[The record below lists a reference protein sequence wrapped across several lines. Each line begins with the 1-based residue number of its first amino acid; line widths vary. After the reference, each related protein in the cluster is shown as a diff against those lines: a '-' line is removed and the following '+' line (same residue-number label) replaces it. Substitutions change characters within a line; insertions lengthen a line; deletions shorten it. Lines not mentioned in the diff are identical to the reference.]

1 MQALSGCCRGV
12 TFLGHSNITS
22 PDRRTGKRYRGG
34 SVSERFY
41 VEGGQRLEGEVEV
54 SGAKNAA
61 LKFVAAA
68 LLAPGRTT
76 LHGVPRIKDINT
88 MLALLDELGVGTSF
102 SGSTLEIDASTV
114 RSYTAPYELVRQMR
128 ASLVVLGPLVARFGE
143 AEVSAPGG
151 CNLGL
156 RKFNFHV
163 DGLRALGADVEL
175 DHGFIKASA
184 PNGLRSAEIN
194 FFYNDTATTE
204 NVMMAAVLADGVTII
219 ENGAREPEISA
230 LAGFLNSMGARVIG
244 AGTGRIEIEG
254 VCELYPTEWT
264 VMPDRIEAGTFLMAT
279 AATGGDVTVTNALPE
294 HLKME
299 LEKLREMGV
308 EVTVT
313 PGSPGIRVKV
323 DDPASLCGVDVATL
337 PFPGFATDLQA
348 QMMVLLTQASGA
360 GIITENVYENRLQ
373 VAEELNRLDAGID
386 LFGGHRALIPGP
398 RRLSGTIVQA
408 PDLRGGAALVMA
420 GLVSEGTTVVDCA
433 TRILRGYEDFEEK
446 LTNLGATVAFEAGA
460 PIRR

>member
-1 MQALSGCCRGV
+1 
-12 TFLGHSNITS
+12 
-22 PDRRTGKRYRGG
+22 
-34 SVSERFY
+34 VSERFY
-41 VEGGQRLEGEVEV
+41 VEGGKNLQGEIEV

-68 LLAPGRTT
+68 LLAPGKTV
-76 LHGVPRIKDINT
+76 LHHVPRIKDMRT
-88 MLALLDELGVGTSF
+88 MLALLDELGVGTTF

-114 RSYTAPYELVRQMR
+114 DSYTAPYDLVRQMR
-128 ASLVVLGPLVARFGE
+128 ASLVVLGPLAARFGE

-163 DGLRALGADVEL
+163 EGLRALGANVEL

-184 PNGLRSAEIN
+184 PDGLRAAEVN
-194 FFYNDTATTE
+194 FEYPSVGATE
-204 NVMMAAVLADGVTII
+204 NVMMAAVLADGITII

-230 LAGFLNSMGARVIG
+230 LASFLNSMGARVMG
-244 AGTGRIEIEG
+244 AGTGRIVIEG
-254 VCELYPTEWT
+254 VKELRPTEWT

-279 AATGGDVTVTNALPE
+279 AAAGGDVTVTNALPE

-299 LEKLREMGV
+299 LEKLREMGAQV
-308 EVTVT
+308 SAT
-313 PGSPGIRVKV
+313 PGSPGIRVQV
-323 DDPASLCGVDVATL
+323 DDPASLRGVDVATL

-348 QMMVLLTQASGA
+348 QMMVLLTQSSGA

-386 LFGGHRALIPGP
+386 LFGGHRALIRGP
-398 RRLSGTIVQA
+398 RRLQGAIVQA

-420 GLVSEGTTVVDCA
+420 GLVSEGTTLVDGA
-433 TRILRGYEDFEEK
+433 THILRGYEDFEEK
-446 LTNLGATVAFEAGA
+446 LTVLGATVAFEAGA
-460 PIRR
+460 RVTR

>member
-1 MQALSGCCRGV
+1 
-12 TFLGHSNITS
+12 
-22 PDRRTGKRYRGG
+22 
-34 SVSERFY
+34 VSERFY
-41 VEGGQRLEGEVEV
+41 VEGGKRLQGEVEV

-68 LLAPGRTT
+68 LLAPGKTV
-76 LHGVPRIKDINT
+76 LHHVPRIKDIHT

-102 SGSTLEIDASTV
+102 SGNTLEIDASTV
-114 RSYTAPYELVRQMR
+114 DCYTAPYELVRQMR
-128 ASLVVLGPLVARFGE
+128 ASLVVLGPLVARFGQ

-184 PNGLRSAEIN
+184 PGGLRAAEVN
-194 FFYNDTATTE
+194 FEYPSVGATE
-204 NVMMAAVLADGVTII
+204 NVMMAAVLADGITII

-230 LAGFLNSMGARVIG
+230 LADFLNSMGAQVMG
-244 AGTGRIEIEG
+244 AGTGRIVIEG
-254 VCELYPTEWT
+254 VRELHPTEWT

-279 AATGGDVTVTNALPE
+279 AAAGGDVTVTNALPE

-299 LEKLREMGV
+299 LDKLREMGV
-308 EVTVT
+308 DVSVT
-313 PGSPGIRVKV
+313 PGSPGIRVRV
-323 DDPASLCGVDVATL
+323 DDPTSLSGVDVATL

-373 VAEELNRLDAGID
+373 VAEELNRLDAAID
-386 LFGGHRALIPGP
+386 LFGGHRALVRGP
-398 RRLSGTIVQA
+398 RRLSSSIVQS

-420 GLVSEGTTVVDCA
+420 GLVADGTTVVDGA
-433 TRILRGYEDFEEK
+433 QHILRGYEDFEDK
-446 LTNLGATVAFEAGA
+446 LSGLGATVAFEAGA
-460 PIRR
+460 PVTR

>member
-1 MQALSGCCRGV
+1 MA
-12 TFLGHSNITS
+12 
-22 PDRRTGKRYRGG
+22 YRGG

-41 VEGGQRLEGEVEV
+41 VEGGKRLQGEIEV

-68 LLAPGRTT
+68 LLAPGKTV
-76 LHGVPRIKDINT
+76 LQQVPRIKDMHT
-88 MLALLDELGVGTSF
+88 MLALLDELGVRTNF
-102 SGSTLEIDASTV
+102 SGGTLEVDASTV
-114 RSYTAPYELVRQMR
+114 DSYTAPYELVRQMR
-128 ASLVVLGPLVARFGE
+128 ASLVVLGPLTARFGE

-163 DGLRALGADVEL
+163 EGLRALGAEVEL

-184 PNGLRSAEIN
+184 PNGLRAAEVN
-194 FFYNDTATTE
+194 FEYPSVGATE

-230 LAGFLNSMGARVIG
+230 LAGFLNSMGARIMG
-244 AGTGRIEIEG
+244 AGTGRIVIEG
-254 VCELYPTEWT
+254 VKELHPTRWT

-299 LEKLREMGV
+299 LDKLRDMGV
-308 EVTVT
+308 LVDAT
-313 PGSPGIRVKV
+313 PGSPGIRVRV
-323 DDPASLCGVDVATL
+323 DDATL

-348 QMMVLLTQASGA
+348 QMIVLLTQASGA

-386 LFGGHRALIPGP
+386 LFGGHRALIRGP

-420 GLVSEGTTVVDCA
+420 GMVSDGTTVVDGA
-433 TRILRGYEDFEEK
+433 THILRGYEDFEEK
-446 LTNLGATVAFEAGA
+446 LTALGATVAFEAEA
-460 PIRR
+460 PVRR

>member
-1 MQALSGCCRGV
+1 M
-12 TFLGHSNITS
+12 
-22 PDRRTGKRYRGG
+22 
-34 SVSERFY
+34 SERFY
-41 VEGGQRLEGEVEV
+41 VEGGKPLRGQVGV

-61 LKFVAAA
+61 LKFVAAS
-68 LLAPGRTT
+68 LLAPGRTV
-76 LHGVPRIKDINT
+76 LHHVPRIKDMHT
-88 MLALLDELGVGTSF
+88 MLALLDELGVRTNF

-114 RSYTAPYELVRQMR
+114 DSYTAPYELVRQMR
-128 ASLVVLGPLVARFGE
+128 ASLVVLGPLAARFGE

-163 DGLRALGADVEL
+163 EGLRALGADVEL

-184 PNGLRSAEIN
+184 PDGLRAAEVN
-194 FFYNDTATTE
+194 FEYPSVGATE
-204 NVMMAAVLADGVTII
+204 NVMMAAVLADGITII
-219 ENGAREPEISA
+219 ENSAREPEIST
-230 LAGFLNSMGARVIG
+230 LAGFLNSMGARIMG
-244 AGTGRIEIEG
+244 AGTGRIVIEG
-254 VCELYPTEWT
+254 VKELRPTEWT

-299 LEKLREMGV
+299 LEKLREMGA
-308 EVTVT
+308 EVSAT
-313 PGSPGIRVKV
+313 PGSPGIRVRV
-323 DDPASLCGVDVATL
+323 DDPATLHGVDVATL

-348 QMMVLLTQASGA
+348 QVMVLLTQASGA

-386 LFGGHRALIPGP
+386 LFGGHRALVRGP

-420 GLVSEGTTVVDCA
+420 GLVAEGTTVVDGA
-433 TRILRGYEDFEEK
+433 AHILRGYEDFEEK
-446 LTNLGATVAFEAGA
+446 LTALGATVAFEAGA
-460 PIRR
+460 TIRH

>member
-1 MQALSGCCRGV
+1 M
-12 TFLGHSNITS
+12 
-22 PDRRTGKRYRGG
+22 
-34 SVSERFY
+34 SERFY
-41 VEGGQRLEGEVEV
+41 VEGGGKLQGELEV

-68 LLAPGRTT
+68 LLAPGKTV
-76 LHGVPRIKDINT
+76 LHHVPRIKDMHT
-88 MLALLDELGVGTSF
+88 MLALLDELGVRTSF
-102 SGSTLEIDASTV
+102 TGNTLEIDASTV
-114 RSYTAPYELVRQMR
+114 TSYTAPYELVRQMR

-184 PNGLRSAEIN
+184 PNGLRAAEVN
-194 FFYNDTATTE
+194 FEYPSVGATE
-204 NVMMAAVLADGVTII
+204 NVMMAAVLADGITII
-219 ENGAREPEISA
+219 ENAAREPEISA
-230 LAGFLNSMGARVIG
+230 LAGFLDSMGARVMG
-244 AGTGRIEIEG
+244 AGTGRIVIEG
-254 VCELYPTEWT
+254 VRELQPTEWT

-294 HLKME
+294 HLKIE

-308 EVTVT
+308 DVRST

-323 DDPASLCGVDVATL
+323 DDPASLSGVDVATL

-373 VAEELNRLDAGID
+373 VAEELNRLDAAID
-386 LFGGHRALIPGP
+386 LFGGHRALVRGP
-398 RRLSGTIVQA
+398 RRLSGTIVQS

-420 GLVSEGTTVVDCA
+420 GLISDGTTVVDGA
-433 TRILRGYEDFEEK
+433 NHILRGYENFEDK
-446 LTNLGATVAFEAGA
+446 LSSLGATVAFEAGA
-460 PIRR
+460 PVGTRMP

>member
-1 MQALSGCCRGV
+1 
-12 TFLGHSNITS
+12 
-22 PDRRTGKRYRGG
+22 
-34 SVSERFY
+34 VSERFY
-41 VEGGQRLEGEVEV
+41 VEGGKRLEGEVEV

-68 LLAPGRTT
+68 LLAPGKTT
-76 LHGVPRIKDINT
+76 LHHVPRIKDIYT
-88 MLALLDELGVGTSF
+88 MLALLDELGVETEF

-114 RSYTAPYELVRQMR
+114 DSYTAPYELVRQMR

-163 DGLRALGADVEL
+163 EGLRALGADVEL

-184 PNGLRSAEIN
+184 PHGLRSAEVT
-194 FFYNDTATTE
+194 FEYPSVGATE
-204 NVMMAAVLADGVTII
+204 NVMMASVLADGITII

-230 LAGFLNSMGARVIG
+230 LAGFLNSMGANVMG
-244 AGTGRIEIEG
+244 AGTGRIVIEG
-254 VCELYPTEWT
+254 VKELHPTRWT

-299 LEKLREMGV
+299 LDKLRDMGV
-308 EVTVT
+308 DVDMT
-313 PGSPGIRVKV
+313 PGSPGIRVRV
-323 DDPASLCGVDVATL
+323 DDPAMLSGVDVATL

-348 QMMVLLTQASGA
+348 QMIVLLTRASGA
-360 GIITENVYENRLQ
+360 SIITENVYENRLQ
-373 VAEELNRLDAGID
+373 VAEELNRLGASID
-386 LFGGHRALIPGP
+386 LFGGHRALIRGP
-398 RRLSGTIVQA
+398 RQLSGSIVQA

-420 GLVSEGTTVVDCA
+420 GLIADGTTVVDGA
-433 TRILRGYEDFEEK
+433 KHILRGYEDFEDK
-446 LTNLGATVAFEAGA
+446 LSNLGATVAFEAQA
-460 PIRR
+460 PVRR

>member
-1 MQALSGCCRGV
+1 M
-12 TFLGHSNITS
+12 
-22 PDRRTGKRYRGG
+22 
-34 SVSERFY
+34 SERFY
-41 VEGGQRLEGEVEV
+41 VEGNRRLEGEVEV

-68 LLAPGRTT
+68 LLAPGKTT
-76 LHGVPRIKDINT
+76 LHHVPRIKDIYT
-88 MLALLDELGVGTSF
+88 MLALLDELGVETSF

-114 RSYTAPYELVRQMR
+114 HSYTAPYELVRQMR

-184 PNGLRSAEIN
+184 PRGLRAAEVT
-194 FFYNDTATTE
+194 FEYPSVGATE
-204 NVMMAAVLADGVTII
+204 NVMMAAVLADGITII
-219 ENGAREPEISA
+219 ENSAREPEIIA
-230 LAGFLNSMGARVIG
+230 LAGFLNSMGANVMG
-244 AGTGRIEIEG
+244 AGTCRVVIEG
-254 VCELYPTEWT
+254 VRELHPTDWT

-279 AATGGDVTVTNALPE
+279 AATGGDVTVTNALPK

-299 LEKLREMGV
+299 LDKLRDMGV
-308 EVTVT
+308 EVETT
-313 PGSPGIRVKV
+313 PGSPGIRVRV
-323 DDPASLCGVDVATL
+323 DDPGALSGVDVATL

-348 QMMVLLTQASGA
+348 QMIVLLTRAAGAS
-360 GIITENVYENRLQ
+360 IITENVYENRLQ
-373 VAEELNRLDAGID
+373 VAEELNRLGANID
-386 LFGGHRALIPGP
+386 LFGGHRALIRGP
-398 RRLSGTIVQA
+398 RQLSGSIVQA

-420 GLVSEGTTVVDCA
+420 GLVAEGTTVVDGA
-433 TRILRGYEDFEEK
+433 KHILRGYENFEDK
-446 LTNLGATVAFEAGA
+446 LSALGATVAFESRA
-460 PIRR
+460 PVSR

>member
-1 MQALSGCCRGV
+1 
-12 TFLGHSNITS
+12 
-22 PDRRTGKRYRGG
+22 
-34 SVSERFY
+34 VSERFY
-41 VEGGQRLEGEVEV
+41 VEGGKHLQGEVEV

-68 LLAPGRTT
+68 LLAAGKTV
-76 LHGVPRIKDINT
+76 LHHVPRIKDMHT

-114 RSYTAPYELVRQMR
+114 DSYTAPYELVRQMR

-163 DGLRALGADVEL
+163 DGLRALGAEVEL
-175 DHGFIKASA
+175 DHGFIKAGA
-184 PNGLRSAEIN
+184 PDGLRAAEVN
-194 FFYNDTATTE
+194 FEYPSVGATE
-204 NVMMAAVLADGVTII
+204 NVMMAAVLADGLTII
-219 ENGAREPEISA
+219 ENAAREPEISA
-230 LAGFLNSMGARVIG
+230 LAGFLNSMGARVMG
-244 AGTGRIEIEG
+244 AGTGRLVIEG
-254 VCELYPTEWT
+254 VKELQPTEWT

-279 AATGGDVTVTNALPE
+279 AATGGDVEVTNALPE

-299 LEKLREMGV
+299 LEKLREMGA
-308 EVTVT
+308 EISAT
-313 PGSPGIRVKV
+313 PGSPGIRVRV
-323 DDPASLCGVDVATL
+323 EDPASLRGVDVATL

-348 QMMVLLTQASGA
+348 QVMVLLTQASGA
-360 GIITENVYENRLQ
+360 SIITENVYENRLQ

-386 LFGGHRALIPGP
+386 LFGGHRALIRGP

-420 GLVSEGTTVVDCA
+420 GLVSEGTTVVDGA
-433 TRILRGYEDFEEK
+433 THILRGYENFEEK
-446 LTNLGATVAFEAGA
+446 LTALGATVAFEAGT
-460 PIRR
+460 RVTR